1 MTFKKLPNGFH
12 SDYHLSFPPMVCE
25 RCHFPTSVSAL
36 GMASLLHFTMMID
49 VKYYLIVILTCI
61 YSVMNAFELLFMS
74 SFGDAS
80 VQIF

>member
-1 MTFKKLPNGFH
+1 
-12 SDYHLSFPPMVCE
+12 
-25 RCHFPTSVSAL
+25 
-36 GMASLLHFTMMID
+36 MASLLHFTMMID